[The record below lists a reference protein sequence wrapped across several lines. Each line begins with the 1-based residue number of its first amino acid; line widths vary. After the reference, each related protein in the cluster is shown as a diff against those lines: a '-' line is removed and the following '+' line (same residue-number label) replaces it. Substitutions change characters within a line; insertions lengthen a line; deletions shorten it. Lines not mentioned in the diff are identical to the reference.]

1 MSRLDLI
8 FEIRKKNR
16 TQLDSVV
23 MDATLNETHTSTA
36 QVTDHPVE
44 DGSAISDHII
54 QRPDEIDIV
63 GIVSNTPIEI
73 IERIGNILA
82 GGVSGPA
89 GAASAAFDPH
99 RAEDAYEALL
109 ELKTT
114 GALITI
120 TTGLRTYEK
129 MAITR
134 VAVSKD
140 AATGDAVPLSISAR
154 EVRTVEGAAVEI
166 DPAVLRAKPK
176 TNRGRQTPAPADA
189 VTSTAAEEQGSIL
202 SRFVNSTFG
211 VE

>member
-176 TNRGRQTPAPADA
+176 KKRGRQQPVAADPVTEAKADDEVLLLKGA
-189 VTSTAAEEQGSIL
+189 VNWAYGIE
-202 SRFVNSTFG
+202 
-211 VE
+211 